1 MGEGG
6 TGDDEEAVEEVGTS
20 EMEPPVEWVLT
31 VEGVFERRAN
41 WASELARAAVLMVLA
56 VEEELVEYDEIR
68 EGAELMV
75 EERDEDL
82 EWT

>member
-6 TGDDEEAVEEVGTS
+6 TSDDEEAVEAVGTS

-31 VEGVFERRAN
+31 VEGVLERRPNA
-41 WASELARAAVLMVLA
+41 ASELARAAVLMVLA
-56 VEEELVEYDEIR
+56 VEDELEYDEIR
-68 EGAELMV
+68 DGAELMV
-75 EERDEDL
+75 DERDEDL

>member
-6 TGDDEEAVEEVGTS
+6 TGDDEEAVEAVGTS

-31 VEGVFERRAN
+31 VEGVFERTAN

>member
-6 TGDDEEAVEEVGTS
+6 TGDDEEAVEVVGTS

-41 WASELARAAVLMVLA
+41 AASELVRPAVLMVLA
-56 VEEELVEYDEIR
+56 VEDELVEYDEIR

-75 EERDEDL
+75 DERDEDL

>member
-6 TGDDEEAVEEVGTS
+6 TGDDEEAVEAVGTS

-31 VEGVFERRAN
+31 VEGVFERMAN
-41 WASELARAAVLMVLA
+41 WASELARPAVLMVLA

-75 EERDEDL
+75 DERDEDL